1 MLQKRLM
8 LVIGVVIAI
17 SMILSGCA
25 PNVTATTPAP
35 PPATAVPQAT
45 AVPATEAPTAVPP
58 TTRHGGWL
66 DEIDYSVVG
75 SDSAI
80 SQVQAG
86 AIDLYSF
93 SLASQEL
100 DAIKAAGVSYA
111 QYYGGYYGIMMNP
124 AVFNDKTV
132 LNPFSDRKIRE
143 ALNWA
148 IDRNYVNQEIYGG
161 GSLPKLLALTTNLV
175 DYTGI
180 VDTARAL
187 ETKYA
192 YNLDKAKQVVT
203 AEMGTLGATAGAD
216 GKWQFNGKPLSLIFI
231 IRSDGDGTRKPLGD
245 YVSNQLESLGFT
257 VDRQYKKSSE
267 ASPIWIGSDPKDGK
281 WNLYTA
287 GWVSSGL
294 TRDEKDIFQ
303 QMYAPDSVQGLSVFI
318 ENKQIDPAF
327 QKVADDLSQGNFKT
341 AQERHDLMAQAAE
354 LSLQDSLQVWVIEQQ
369 SYAVFNKNVN
379 VTYDLGSGIETA
391 QMNPYNMRFLDKEG
405 GAMKVGTSDLFTQPW
420 NPVSGSNWVWDGGVQ
435 RATQMGTSALGG
447 GSGCVMAD
455 PYTGLAWPQCID
467 SAEVVVQTGLPVQ
480 QTLGW
485 VKLSTADTI
494 TVPPDA
500 WYDWDAKAQK
510 WITVGEKFPNGTT
523 AKLKSVVTFPAD
535 LFTKVKWHDGSPLSV
550 ADFIMPQIVFLDRAK
565 KDSKIFDE
573 SAVGSVESAMSY
585 SKGWRITSTN
595 PLTIENYT
603 DRYNPDAELDVFTGW
618 PNSFWGIGGEHS
630 WDMLAIS
637 DEAEAAGELAYSAEK
652 ADAQKIEQMSW
663 VGGPSLDILSKHLD
677 DAITAKLIPYA
688 PTMSQY
694 ITADEAV
701 ARYENLKKWYTAHGH
716 FWIGTGPYYLDKV
729 FTTEKTLVLKN
740 NPDFFDLADRWSKF
754 SVPQLAVATLDGP
767 AQVKIGDAATF
778 NVTVTTKKGD
788 PYKNADVKQVKY
800 ILYDATGAVV
810 TVGDATAGAQ
820 DGAWQVALGA
830 DVTGKLVAGSNKIE
844 VAVVPIPVAIPAY
857 TSLDFVVVP

>member
-8 LVIGVVIAI
+8 LVVGVVVAL
-17 SMILSGCA
+17 SMVLSGCG
-25 PNVTATTPAP
+25 PNVTPTAPAP
-35 PPATAVPQAT
+35 ANTQAPQAT

-66 DEIDYSVVG
+66 DEIDYSVVS

-100 DAIKAAGVSYA
+100 DAIKAAGVNYA
-111 QYYGGYYGIMMNP
+111 QYYGGYYGIMFNP

-132 LNPFSDRKIRE
+132 LNPFTDRKIRE
-143 ALNWA
+143 AMNWA
-148 IDRNYVNQEIYGG
+148 IDRNYINQEIYGG
-161 GSLPKLLALTTNLV
+161 GSLPKLLALTVNLV

-192 YNLDKAKQVVT
+192 YNLDKAKQVVNT
-203 AEMGTLGATAGAD
+203 EMGTLGATAGAD
-216 GKWQFNGKPLSLIFI
+216 GKWQFSGKPVSLIFI
-231 IRSDGDGTRKPLGD
+231 IRSDGDGTRKPMGD
-245 YVSNQLESLGFT
+245 YVANQLESLGFT

-281 WNLYTA
+281 WNMYTA

-303 QMYAPDSVQGLSVFI
+303 QMYAPDSIQGLSVFI
-318 ENKQIDPAF
+318 ENKQIDPEF

-341 AQERHDLMAQAAE
+341 TQERHDLMAKAAE
-354 LSLQDSLQVWVIEQQ
+354 LSLQDSLQVWTIEQQ

-405 GAMKVGTSDLFTQPW
+405 GAMKVGTSDLFTEPW
-420 NPVSGSNWVWDGGVQ
+420 NPIAGDNWVWDTAIM
-435 RATQMGTSALGG
+435 RATQQGSDIAGAGG
-447 GSGCVMAD
+447 LMAD
-455 PYTGLAWPQCID
+455 PYTGLAWPQRFE
-467 SAEVVVQTGLPVQ
+467 SAEVTYQTGLPVSNN
-480 QTLGW
+480 LGW
-485 VKLSTADTI
+485 VKLSNADTI
-494 TVPPDA
+494 DVPPDT
-500 WYDWDAKAQK
+500 WVDWDAKAQK
-510 WITVGEKFPNGTT
+510 WITAAEKFPNGTT
-523 AKLKSVVTFPAD
+523 AKVKSVVVYPAD
-535 LFTKVKWHDGSPLSV
+535 LFTTVKWHDGSPISV
-550 ADFIMPQIVFLDRAK
+550 ADFVMASIEYLDRAK
-565 KDSKIFDE
+565 KDSKVFDE
-573 SAVGSVESAMSY
+573 SAAPSVESTLSY
-585 SKGWRITSTN
+585 WKGWRITSTN
-595 PLTIENYT
+595 PLTIETYS
-603 DRYNPDAELDVFTGW
+603 DRYYDDAELNVITGW
-618 PNSFWGIGGEHS
+618 PNSPTGLSGENS

-637 DEAEAAGELAYSAEK
+637 NEAEAAGELAYSADK
-652 ADAQKIEQMSW
+652 ADANKIEQMSW

-677 DAITAKLIPYA
+677 DAISSGLIPYA

-694 ITADEAV
+694 ITADEAKT
-701 ARYENLKKWYTAHGH
+701 RYENLKAWYTAHGH
-716 FWIGTGPYYLDKV
+716 FWVGTGPYYLDKV

-740 NPDFFDLADRWSKF
+740 NPDFPDLADRWAKF
-754 SVPQLAVATLDGP
+754 STPMMATAALDGP
-767 AQVKIGDAATF
+767 AQVKIGDTATF
-778 NVTVTTKKGD
+778 DVTVTQKDGS
-788 PYKNADVKQVKY
+788 PYKNADIKQVKY
-800 ILYDATGAVV
+800 LLYDATGAVV
-810 TVGDATAGAQ
+810 SVGDATAGSS
-820 DGAWQVALGA
+820 DGQYQVVLGP
-830 DVTGKLVAGSNKIE
+830 DITSKLVAGSDKIE